1 MPNIASQIER
11 IQKATKKLR
20 DKGIALNL
28 EVSNG
33 VALDT
38 SHKLDQ
44 VAEAFNN
51 IAYKKGENIP
61 VELKVVTDGTTTVG
75 ITKTLDPGFY
85 RGCTIT
91 PYFTQSSVTDL
102 VLNIQTGNYTLTS
115 KTGTLTPT
123 NNSSTKYNYFD
134 KVTYTIQSG
143 AINSANAG
151 YSNTY
156 VTAKVGTAGWLALN
170 ATKNITVDTAT
181 ITSKVGSNAAT
192 TLSKDDTETTAF
204 TVSPNPGSDT
214 VLTIAAGIY
223 ASPRTITVKSLASQM
238 MDANAT
244 ENDVL
249 DKKIVYSNVGGVFQ
263 KVEGKMPNRGGTSSS
278 IKSTS
283 RAAVDAST
291 GQIIVTPQ
299 LGYYNTYSR
308 ITTGLTVGPA
318 TYKQDAADL
327 NRTNHQF
334 VVKPTDDED
343 KAQTTYL
350 TQVTIDNSYIYG
362 LLAAI

>member
-11 IQKATKKLR
+11 IQKATTKLR

-102 VLNIQTGNYTLTS
+102 VLNIQSGNYTLTS

-123 NNSSTKYNYFD
+123 NSSSTKYNYFD
-134 KVTYTIQSG
+134 KVTYTVQSG
-143 AINSANAG
+143 AINTANAG

-156 VTAKVGTAGWLALN
+156 VTAKVGTAGWLDLN
-170 ATKNITVDTAT
+170 ATKNITVDPAT
-181 ITSKVGSNAAT
+181 ITSKVGSNSAT
-192 TLSKDDTETTAF
+192 TLSDENTSTKSF
-204 TVSPNPGSDT
+204 TVSPDSGSDT

-223 ASPRTITVKSLASQM
+223 GSARTITVKSLASQM

-249 DKKIVYSNVGGVFQ
+249 DKKIVYSNVNGVFQ
-263 KVEGKMPNRGGTSSS
+263 KVEGKMPNRGGTSSAVKTTHRAN
-278 IKSTS
+278 ITTS
-283 RAAVDAST
+283 
-291 GQIIVTPQ
+291 GELIVTPQ

-308 ITTGLTVGPA
+308 ISTGVTVGAA
-318 TYKQDAADL
+318 TYKQTQADL
-327 NRTNHQF
+327 
-334 VVKPTDDED
+334 KETDHKFEIMPAED
-343 KAQTTYL
+343 TDGGITTYL
-350 TQVTIDNSYIYG
+350 TQVTVDNSYIYS